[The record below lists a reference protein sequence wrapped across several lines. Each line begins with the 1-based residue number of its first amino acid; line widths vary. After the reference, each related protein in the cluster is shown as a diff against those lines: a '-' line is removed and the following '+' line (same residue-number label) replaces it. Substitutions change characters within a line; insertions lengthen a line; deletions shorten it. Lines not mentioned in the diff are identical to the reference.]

1 MLSRREII
9 AALAAGAAA
18 PGLALAAPPQ
28 PRLPWAA
35 FRGTPD
41 YARLVSAVRRMKAN
55 PNAEDPASWAFWP
68 MVHMHHCPHG
78 KPYFLAWHRGYLH
91 LFEAK
96 LRELSGSA
104 TLRVPYWDYFADPR
118 LPAEFTTGNSS
129 TNPLFEPR
137 IGGEV
142 GKALG
147 FAAFAPRIT
156 GFQRGASAECFEA
169 EVEGFHNK
177 VHNLV
182 GGRMAT
188 MLSPSD
194 MIFWVHHA
202 NVDRLWAAWSA
213 AGEGRTMPPAGDAYW
228 AGRFDY
234 AEGVGLDRKVALDG
248 AGLGYGYPDLKL
260 PVGEAP
266 ATGAVRVPQLPPP
279 VRGAR
284 APVVVQPAPPVAAPP
299 PAEPP
304 PPGAVPV
311 EAAPPMVMA
320 PPPAAAA
327 PAPVPYR
334 GIWLGGERYRREP
347 LRRSYQAG
355 LAPDEIVIVL
365 DQVSLSGA
373 GQLGGYF
380 YDLYL
385 DLDGEG
391 RTLPECLL
399 GSIGPFQISAARHYS
414 EDGMVRIELPV
425 GEVIRREA
433 QGLELGDLGVVFA
446 RVEVA
451 GAAAGETIA
460 IGSIEVAG
468 G

>member
-9 AALAAGAAA
+9 AVLAAGVAA
-18 PGLALAAPPQ
+18 PGLAFAAPPQ
-28 PRLPWAA
+28 PRLPWAE
-35 FRGTPD
+35 FRRTPD
-41 YARLVSAVRRMKAN
+41 YARLIEAVRRMKAN
-55 PNAEDPASWAFWP
+55 PDANSPNSWAFWP

-78 KPYFLAWHRGYLH
+78 QPYFLAWHRGYLH

-96 LRELSGSA
+96 LREISASA

-118 LPAEFTTGNSS
+118 IPAEFSAGNSA

-147 FAAFAPRIT
+147 FAAFAPKIT
-156 GFQRGASAECFEA
+156 GFQRGSSAECFEA
-169 EVEGFHNK
+169 EAEAFHNK

-213 AGEGRTMPPAGDAYW
+213 AGEGRTMPLAGEAYW

-234 AEGVGLDRKVALDG
+234 ADGVALERKVALDG
-248 AGLGYGYPDLKL
+248 AGLGYSYPDLKL
-260 PVGEAP
+260 PEREAASGGAIRPGE
-266 ATGAVRVPQLPPP
+266 VRVPHLPPP
-279 VRGAR
+279 TRGA
-284 APVVVQPAPPVAAPP
+284 PVIVGAPP
-299 PAEPP
+299 PAPAP
-304 PPGAVPV
+304 A

-334 GIWLGGERYRREP
+334 GIWLGGDRYQREP
-347 LRRSYQAG
+347 LMRSRDAG
-355 LAPDEIVIVL
+355 FVPDEVTIVL

-391 RTLPECLL
+391 RTVPECLL
-399 GSIGPFQISAARHYS
+399 GSIGPFQIAAARHHS
-414 EDGMVRIELPV
+414 EDGMARIELPV

-433 QGLELGDLGVVFA
+433 QGLDLADLGVIFA
-446 RVEVA
+446 RVATA
-451 GAAAGETIA
+451 GALEGETIA

-468 G
+468 A

>member
-1 MLSRREII
+1 MAFEPST
-9 AALAAGAAA
+9 
-18 PGLALAAPPQ
+18 Q

-35 FRGTPD
+35 FRRTPD
-41 YARLVSAVRRMKAN
+41 YPRFVEAVRRMKAN
-55 PNAEDPASWAFWP
+55 PDAESPNSWGFWP

-96 LRELSGSA
+96 LREISGSA
-104 TLRVPYWDYFADPR
+104 TLRVPYWDYFADPH
-118 LPAEFTTGNSS
+118 LPAEFTSGNSA

-147 FAAFAPRIT
+147 FAAFAPQIT

-169 EVEGFHNK
+169 EVEAFHNK

-194 MIFWVHHA
+194 VIFWVHHA
-202 NVDRLWAAWSA
+202 NVDRLWAAWTA
-213 AGEGRTMPPAGDAYW
+213 AGEGRTMPPPGDAYW

-234 AEGVGLDRKVALDG
+234 AEGVELDRAVASDG
-248 AGLGYGYPDLKL
+248 AGLGYRYPDLKL
-260 PVGEAP
+260 PAREGEPAPRPTPRPVEIPPPPADAAPAPVPAPVPVPEPVPVEAP
-266 ATGAVRVPQLPPP
+266 PPM
-279 VRGAR
+279 AM
-284 APVVVQPAPPVAAPP
+284 APP
-299 PAEPP
+299 PA
-304 PPGAVPV
+304 
-311 EAAPPMVMA
+311 
-320 PPPAAAA
+320 PAAAA

-334 GIWLGGERYRREP
+334 GIWLGGSRYQREP
-347 LRRSYQAG
+347 LARARDAG
-355 LAPDEIVIVL
+355 FVPDEVTIVL
-365 DQVSLSGA
+365 DQISLSGA

-399 GSIGPFQISAARHYS
+399 GSIGPFQISSARHHS
-414 EDGMVRIELPV
+414 EDGMARIELPV

-433 QGLELGDLGVVFA
+433 QGLDLADLGVVFA
-446 RVEVA
+446 RVEVE

>member
-9 AALAAGAAA
+9 ALLGAGVAA
-18 PGLALAAPPQ
+18 PGLAFAAPSQ
-28 PRLPWAA
+28 PRLPWAE
-35 FRGTPD
+35 FRRTPD
-41 YARLVSAVRRMKAN
+41 YPRLVETVRRMKAN
-55 PNAEDPASWAFWP
+55 PDMDSPSSWGFWP

-78 KPYFLAWHRGYLH
+78 QPYFLAWHRGYLH

-96 LRELSGSA
+96 LREISGST

-118 LPAEFTTGNSS
+118 IPSEFTTGNSA

-147 FAAFAPRIT
+147 FAAFAPQIT
-156 GFQRGASAECFEA
+156 GFQRGSNAQCFEA
-169 EVEGFHNK
+169 EVEAFHNR

-213 AGEGRTMPPAGDAYW
+213 AGEGRSMPPAGDAYW

-234 AEGVGLDRKVALDG
+234 AEGGALDRNVALDG

-260 PVGEAP
+260 PASEAP
-266 ATGAVRVPQLPPP
+266 VVTGMIRPGEVRVPHVPPP
-279 VRGAR
+279 PRGAPKP
-284 APVVVQPAPPVAAPP
+284 AVVQPAP
-299 PAEPP
+299 
-304 PPGAVPV
+304 VPV
-311 EAAPPMVMA
+311 EAPPPVALA

-334 GIWLGGERYRREP
+334 GIWLGGDRYQREP
-347 LRRSYQAG
+347 LRRAYQAG
-355 LAPDEIVIVL
+355 AAPDEVTIVL

-399 GSIGPFQISAARHYS
+399 GSIGPFQIAAARHHS

-433 QGLELGDLGVVFA
+433 QGLDLGDLGVVFA

-468 G
+468 A

>member
-9 AALAAGAAA
+9 AMLAAGAAA
-18 PGLALAAPPQ
+18 PAWALTAPAQ
-28 PRLPWAA
+28 PRLPWAE
-35 FRGTPD
+35 FRRTPD
-41 YARLVSAVRRMKAN
+41 YPRLVEAVRRMKAN
-55 PNAEDPASWAFWP
+55 PNADSPASWGFWP

-78 KPYFLAWHRGYLH
+78 QPYFLAWHRGYLH

-96 LRELSGSA
+96 LREISGST

-118 LPAEFTTGNSS
+118 IPAEFSTGNSA

-156 GFQRGASAECFEA
+156 GFQRGGSPECFEA

-213 AGEGRTMPPAGDAYW
+213 AGEGRAMPPAGDAYW

-234 AEGVGLDRKVALDG
+234 AEGVALDRNVALDG
-248 AGLGYGYPDLKL
+248 AGLGYRYPDLKL
-260 PVGEAP
+260 PVGEA
-266 ATGAVRVPQLPPP
+266 AGGAIRSGEVRVPHVPPP
-279 VRGAR
+279 VRGA
-284 APVVVQPAPPVAAPP
+284 PVIVQAPPPPPVEAPP
-299 PAEPP
+299 PA
-304 PPGAVPV
+304 PV
-311 EAAPPMVMA
+311 EAAPPMAMA

-334 GIWLGGERYRREP
+334 GIWLGGSRYQREP
-347 LRRSYQAG
+347 LQRSRGASYV
-355 LAPDEIVIVL
+355 PDEVTIVL

-391 RTLPECLL
+391 RTVPECLL
-399 GSIGPFQISAARHYS
+399 GSIGPFQIAAARHHS
-414 EDGMVRIELPV
+414 DDGMARLELPV

-433 QGLELGDLGVVFA
+433 QGLDLADLGVVFH
-446 RVEVA
+446 RVEVQ
-451 GAAAGETIA
+451 GAAEGETIA

-468 G
+468 

>member
-1 MLSRREII
+1 MLDRRGIL
-9 AALAAGAAA
+9 AALATLGAA
-18 PGLALAAPPQ
+18 PALARLPEAPTQ

-35 FRGTPD
+35 FRRTPD
-41 YARLVSAVRRMKAN
+41 YPRLVEAVRRMKAN
-55 PNAEDPASWAFWP
+55 PDAGNPASWAFWP
-68 MVHMHHCPHG
+68 MVHMHHCPHA

-96 LRELSGSA
+96 LREISGSA
-104 TLRVPYWDYFADPR
+104 TLRVPYWDYFADPKI
-118 LPAEFTTGNSS
+118 PAEFLAGNSA

-156 GFQRGASAECFEA
+156 GFQRSGSAECFEA
-169 EVEGFHNK
+169 EVEAFHNK

-213 AGEGRTMPPAGDAYW
+213 AGAGRAMPAPGDAYW

-248 AGLGYGYPDLKL
+248 AGLGYRYPDLKL
-260 PVGEAP
+260 PEAEVASGGAAGP
-266 ATGAVRVPQLPPP
+266 RPGAVRVPSLPPP
-279 VRGAR
+279 VRGA
-284 APVVVQPAPPVAAPP
+284 PVVVGAPP
-299 PAEPP
+299 PAE
-304 PPGAVPV
+304 
-311 EAAPPMVMA
+311 AAPPMAMA

-334 GIWLGGERYRREP
+334 GIWLGGSRYQREP
-347 LRRSYQAG
+347 LVRARDAG
-355 LAPDEIVIVL
+355 FAPEEVTIVL

-399 GSIGPFQISAARHYS
+399 GSIGPFQISSARHHS
-414 EDGMVRIELPV
+414 EDGMARIELPV

-433 QGLELGDLGVVFA
+433 QGLDLADLGVIFA
-446 RVEVA
+446 RVETA
-451 GAAAGETIA
+451 GAAVGETIA

-468 G
+468 

>member
-9 AALAAGAAA
+9 GLLAAGIAA
-18 PGLALAAPPQ
+18 PAFALDAPTQ

-35 FRGTPD
+35 FRRGPD
-41 YARLVSAVRRMKAN
+41 YPRLVEAVRRMKAN
-55 PNAEDPASWAFWP
+55 RDESDPASWSFWP
-68 MVHMHHCPHG
+68 LVHMHHCPHG

-91 LFEAK
+91 LFEAT
-96 LRELSGSA
+96 LREVSGSQ
-104 TLRVPYWDYFADPR
+104 TLRVPYWDYFSDPR
-118 LPAEFTTGNSS
+118 LPAEFTSGNSA

-142 GKALG
+142 GQALG
-147 FAAFAPRIT
+147 FAAFAPELI
-156 GFQRGASAECFEA
+156 GFQRTAGADCFEA
-169 EVEGFHNK
+169 QVEAFHNK

-182 GGRMAT
+182 GGRMAS

-202 NVDRLWAAWSA
+202 NVDRLWSGWSA
-213 AGEGRTMPPAGDAYW
+213 AGEGRTMPAAGDAYW
-228 AGRFDY
+228 GGRFDY
-234 AEGVGLDRKVALDG
+234 ADGMGLDRAVAIDG
-248 AGLGYGYPDLKL
+248 AGLGYRYPDLRL
-260 PVGEAP
+260 PAREGAAGGAIRSGE
-266 ATGAVRVPQLPPP
+266 VRVPRPP
-279 VRGAR
+279 VPARGA
-284 APVVVQPAPPVAAPP
+284 PT
-299 PAEPP
+299 
-304 PPGAVPV
+304 AVPV
-311 EAAPPMVMA
+311 EAPPPVAVPPPPADAAPMAMA

-334 GIWLGGERYRREP
+334 GIWLGSALYQREP
-347 LRRSYQAG
+347 LRRTRDAAYV
-355 LAPDEIVIVL
+355 PDEVTIVL

-373 GQLGGYF
+373 GQLGGYY

-399 GSIGPFQISAARHYS
+399 GSIGPFQISAARHHS
-414 EDGMVRIELPV
+414 DDGMARIELPV

-433 QGLELGDLGVVFA
+433 QGLDLADLGVVFR

-451 GAAAGETIA
+451 GAAVGETIA

-468 G
+468 